1 MAYDHA
7 YIRTWEETWEQLGGQ
22 RDAYDI
28 QARVWGPVET
38 TTWELTGKN
47 FWGDVAPSTE
57 IEFEDDSFM
66 AQVLVRS
73 PLIYPTELDIEIE
86 LSVVAGERD
95 WEKMLLR
102 HLPWYLRES
111 EVVKNCCKMGGAI
124 LSTCESYLL
133 IADDS
138 RMLATAIN
146 TLPTWEA
153 KMGIKAEN
161 ESGALSLSERRDN
174 LRRIWRMMNENVSW
188 APREIYYLPFIGKYS
203 ASNAIV
209 EGTKITDPENYDDPV
224 VQAKIAQW
232 ANPNGLE
239 VVSGEDN

>member
-7 YIRTWEETWEQLGGQ
+7 YIRTWEETWGELGGA

-28 QARVWGPVET
+28 EARVWGPVET

-57 IEFEDDSFM
+57 IEFDGDSFM

-73 PLIYPTELDIEIE
+73 PLIYPTELDLELE

-95 WEKMLLR
+95 WEKLLLR

-111 EVVKNCCKMGGAI
+111 EVIKNCCKMGGAI

-133 IADDS
+133 IAEDS
-138 RMLATAIN
+138 RMLDTSIN
-146 TLPTWEA
+146 MLPTWEDEL
-153 KMGIKAEN
+153 GIKAGN
-161 ESGALSLSERRDN
+161 LSLSERRDN
-174 LRRIWRMMNENVSW
+174 ISRIWKMMNENVSW

-203 ASNAIV
+203 ASNALV
-209 EGTKITDPENYDDPV
+209 EGTTITDAKNYDDPV
-224 VQAKIAQW
+224 VKEKIAQW

-239 VVSGEDN
+239 VVSGETD

>member
-7 YIRTWEETWEQLGGQ
+7 YIRTWEESWGELGGA

-28 QARVWGPVET
+28 EARVWGLVET

-57 IEFEDDSFM
+57 IEFDGDSFM

-73 PLIYPTELDIEIE
+73 PLIYPTELDLELE

-95 WEKMLLR
+95 WEKLLLR

-111 EVVKNCCKMGGAI
+111 EVIKNCCKMGGAI

-138 RMLATAIN
+138 RMLDTSIN
-146 TLPTWEA
+146 MLQTWEDEL
-153 KMGIKAEN
+153 GIKAGN
-161 ESGALSLSERRDN
+161 LSLSERRDN
-174 LRRIWRMMNENVSW
+174 ISRIWKMMNENVSW

-203 ASNAIV
+203 ASNALV
-209 EGTKITDPENYDDPV
+209 EGTTITDAENYDDPV
-224 VQAKIAQW
+224 VKEKIAQW

-239 VVSGEDN
+239 VVSGETD